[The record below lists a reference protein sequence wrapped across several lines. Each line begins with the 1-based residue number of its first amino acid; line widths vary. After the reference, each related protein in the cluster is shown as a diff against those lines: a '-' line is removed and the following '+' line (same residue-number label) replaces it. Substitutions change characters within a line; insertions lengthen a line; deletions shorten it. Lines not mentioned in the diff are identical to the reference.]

1 MQEVK
6 NVVEMH
12 GITKIFN
19 GVKANDSVDFTLR
32 KCSIHGLL
40 GENGAGKTTLMNVLF
55 GLYRQEEGEIF
66 INGEKVVIDSPVKAI
81 SLGLGMVHQ
90 HFMLCRPLSV
100 VENVML
106 GKKSRRG
113 ILLDTKQTASELKE
127 LSDKY
132 HMGIDPY
139 SKIWQLSVGE
149 QQRVEILTTLYMGA
163 DVLILDEPT
172 AVLTPQET
180 EEFFV
185 TLRRMR
191 DDGKSIILIT
201 HKLEE
206 IISIV
211 DEVTVLRDGKLIG
224 TKLVDSHVSKNEL
237 SEMMVGRNVLFS
249 FPEPEKDPGEVKLS
263 IRNLTAQ
270 NDKGV
275 TALND
280 FSLDIRE
287 GEVVGLAGVD
297 GNGQKE
303 LCEVLTGLRKAVSGS
318 FVLNGEDITNRNPV
332 FYIKKHVSHIPEDR
346 HTTGLAL
353 NWSLENNLILKK
365 LDDKEIR
372 KRGLV
377 DSNLIN
383 SNWEKARKDYQIKAI
398 NGKEN
403 ARSLSGG
410 NQQKIILAREL
421 DSDPEV
427 LIANQPTRG
436 LDIGASEYVRQRILD
451 ARNRGTAVLCVSA
464 DLEEILQVSDR
475 IAIIYDGKLMGVL
488 PRGADIMKIGT
499 LMMGGKLEDKEE
511 A

>member
-1 MQEVK
+1 MQETK
-6 NVVEMH
+6 NVVEMR

-19 GVKANDSVDFTLR
+19 GVKANDSIDFYLR
-32 KCSIHGLL
+32 SGSIHGLL

-66 INGEKVVIDSPVKAI
+66 INGEKVIIDSPVKAI
-81 SLGLGMVHQ
+81 ASGLGMVHQ
-90 HFMLCRPLSV
+90 HFMLCRPLTV

-106 GKKSRRG
+106 GKKSSRG
-113 ILLDTKQTASELKE
+113 ILLDTQKTAAELKE
-127 LSDKY
+127 LSDRY

-163 DVLILDEPT
+163 NILILDEPT

-191 DDGKSIILIT
+191 NDGKSIILIT

-224 TKLVDSHVSKNEL
+224 TKLVDSSVSKNEL
-237 SEMMVGRNVLFS
+237 SEMMVGRDVLFS
-249 FPEPEKDPGEVKLS
+249 FSAPEKTPGSVKIS
-263 IRNLTAQ
+263 INNLFAE

-303 LCEVLTGLRKAVSGS
+303 LCEVLTGLRKAKSGS
-318 FVLNGEDITNRNPV
+318 FSLDGEDITNKEPA
-332 FYIKKHVSHIPEDR
+332 FYIKKQISHIPEDR

-353 NWSLENNLILKK
+353 NWSLENNLILKRI
-365 LDDKEIR
+365 DDKSIR
-372 KRGLV
+372 RRGLI
-377 DSNLIN
+377 DSKLIDK
-383 SNWEKARKDYQIKAI
+383 NWEKARNEYQIKAV
-398 NGKEN
+398 NGKES

-410 NQQKIILAREL
+410 NQQKVILAREL
-421 DSDPEV
+421 DNNPEV

-451 ARNRGTAVLCVSA
+451 ARNNGTAVLCVSA

-475 IAIIYDGKLMGVL
+475 IAIIYGGKLMGIL
-488 PRGADIMKIGT
+488 PRGTDVMKIGT
-499 LMMGGKLEDKEE
+499 LMMGGKLEDREE
-511 A
+511 V